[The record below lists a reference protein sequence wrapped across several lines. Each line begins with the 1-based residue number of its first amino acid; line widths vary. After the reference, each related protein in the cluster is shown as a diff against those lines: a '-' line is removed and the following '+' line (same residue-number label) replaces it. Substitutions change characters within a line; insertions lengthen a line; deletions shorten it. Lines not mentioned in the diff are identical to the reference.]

1 MPVSIHTLDPLVDPR
16 WSEFLERHP
25 DASVFHSIGWL
36 HALRRTYGYEPI
48 VYTTSPPPAALDNGL
63 VFCRIDSWL
72 TGRRLV
78 SVPFSDHSQPL
89 ADRPEDL
96 ERLLEFLEGAL
107 SRERWKYIELRP
119 VRAVASPAGFRRRD
133 SYFLHQIDLRPS
145 LDALFRACHKSCTQ
159 RKIRRAERE
168 RLAYDAGRSEA
179 LLRTF
184 YELLLLT
191 CRRKRLPPQPLAW
204 FRHLIDALGDRL
216 TIHVAA
222 KDGRPVAS
230 ILTVRFKHSLTYKYG
245 GSDTRYNALGGM
257 HLLLWKAIEH
267 AKREGLTELDLGRSD
282 FDTPGLAAFKDRWG
296 AARSEIGYLRVSASP
311 RSTRRPLAMRLV
323 KPIFAR
329 MPDTCLVA
337 AGQML
342 YRHVG

>member
-1 MPVSIHTLDPLVDPR
+1 VSIYTLDPLHDPR
-16 WSEFLERHP
+16 WTEFLERHP
-25 DASVFHSIGWL
+25 GASVFHSTGWL
-36 HALRRTYGYEPI
+36 EALCRTYRYEPI
-48 VYTTSPPPAALDNGL
+48 VYTTSPPTSDLANGL
-63 VFCRIDSWL
+63 VFCRVDSWL

-96 ERLLEFLEGAL
+96 ERLLGFLE
-107 SRERWKYIELRP
+107 STRTRERWKYIELRP
-119 VRAVASPAGFRRRD
+119 VRAVASSAGFRRRD
-133 SYFLHQIDLRPS
+133 AFFFHRIDLRPP

-179 LLRTF
+179 LLRSF

-204 FRHLIDALGDRL
+204 FRHLIDALGERL

-222 KDGRPVAS
+222 KDGRAVAS
-230 ILTVRFKHSLTYKYG
+230 ILTLRFKDSLTYKYG
-245 GSDTRYNALGGM
+245 CSDTRYNMLGGM
-257 HLLLWKAIEH
+257 HFLLWKAIEH
-267 AKREGLTELDLGRSD
+267 AKQAGLAELDLGRTD
-282 FDTPGLAAFKDRWG
+282 FHTPGLVAFKDRWG
-296 AARSEIGYLRVSASP
+296 ATRSEISYLRVSSAPSSP
-311 RSTRRPLAMRLV
+311 RTSWAMRLV
-323 KPIFAR
+323 QPIFAR

-337 AGQML
+337 TGQVL

>member
-1 MPVSIHTLDPLVDPR
+1 VSIYTLDPLHDPR
-16 WSEFLERHP
+16 WPEFLERHP
-25 DASVFHSIGWL
+25 AASVFHSTGWL
-36 HALRRTYGYEPI
+36 EALRRTYGYEPT
-48 VYTTSPPPAALDNGL
+48 VYTTSPPTSDLANGL
-63 VFCRIDSWL
+63 VFCRVDSWL

-78 SVPFSDHSQPL
+78 SVPFSDHNQPL

-96 ERLLEFLEGAL
+96 ERLLGFLESTL
-107 SRERWKYIELRP
+107 TRERWKYIELRP
-119 VRAVASPAGFRRRD
+119 VHAVASSAGFRRRD
-133 SYFLHQIDLRPS
+133 TFFFHRIDLRPP

-159 RKIRRAERE
+159 RKIRRAARE
-168 RLAYDAGRSEA
+168 RLAYHAGRSET

-204 FRHLIDALGDRL
+204 FRHLIEALGEHL

-230 ILTVRFKHSLTYKYG
+230 ILTLRFKHSLTYKYG
-245 GSDTRYNALGGM
+245 CSDARYNTLGGM
-257 HLLLWKAIEH
+257 HFLLWKAIEH
-267 AKREGLTELDLGRSD
+267 AKRDGLAELDLGRSD
-282 FDTPGLAAFKDRWG
+282 LHTPGLVAFKDRWG
-296 AARSEIGYLRVSASP
+296 AMRSEIGYLRASDSSS
-311 RSTRRPLAMRLV
+311 STRTPSMMRLV
-323 KPIFAR
+323 QPIFAR
-329 MPDTCLVA
+329 MPDRCLVA